1 MTVRLHIDPRIPD
14 AEIVAEVGAIL
25 RAGGVVAFPT
35 ETFYGLG
42 ADGRLRPAV
51 EKVFRLKGRTA
62 RNPLSV
68 VVATEPEVIPLVAGV
83 PAAARTLMHAF
94 WPGALTLVFAASAGV
109 LPLLT
114 AGTGKIGIRVPSHP
128 VARLIAQ
135 ELAGPL
141 TATSANLTGGR
152 ECSAAAEVLA
162 IFGDGLDAVID
173 AGNTAG
179 GLGSTILDVTVSP
192 PLVLRE
198 GVVSAADIYTV
209 LGMPFR

>member
-1 MTVRLHIDPRIPD
+1 MTVRLRIDPWTPD
-14 AEIVAEVGAIL
+14 AGAVAQAGAIL

-42 ADGRLRPAV
+42 ADGRLRAAV
-51 EKVFRLKGRTA
+51 EKVFRLKGRTE

-68 VVATEPEVIPLVAGV
+68 IVATEQEVIPLVAEM
-83 PAAARTLMHAF
+83 PAAARTLMHTF
-94 WPGALTLVFAASAGV
+94 WPGALTLVFTASAAV
-109 LPLLT
+109 LPLLM
-114 AGTGKIGIRVPSHP
+114 AGTGKIGVRVSSHP
-128 VARLIAQ
+128 VASLLAQ

-152 ECSAAAEVLA
+152 ECSSAAEVME
-162 IFGDGLDAVID
+162 IFGDALDAVID

-192 PLVLRE
+192 PRVLRE
-198 GVVSAADIYTV
+198 GVVAARDIFTV
-209 LGMPFR
+209 LGIPGR